1 MKRFLLYFITCA
13 LVISCSYDD
22 SDLRKELGQLKEELD
37 RIKEQV
43 SQIQQ
48 VLSSGGA
55 VTSVEETSDGWVITF
70 SNGKSLEIK
79 QGNSS
84 RIGVKEENGVL
95 YWTVDGEFITDP
107 ASGEK
112 IPVRGESGQTPVLGI
127 DQEGFWTVDGVRIT
141 GADGKPVMAGGDSI
155 FSNVTVNESSVT
167 FTLGDG
173 SSFTIPLASAIEI
186 VIEGGSTQNFTY
198 GQTREIPFSL
208 ADKSAGKMTFSA
220 IASGQWSVS
229 TVTSENGTGGV
240 MTVKAPGADDT
251 NTIMLFASDGNGGTW
266 FTQMTVVSGEAV
278 QEAVDLSASE
288 AANCYI
294 VSAAGRY
301 SFRADIKGNAVS
313 ANKDATSRHFDGSIP
328 ESASYSATWVWTDT
342 PDMITGISYDNA
354 SRRISFSASG
364 QEGNT
369 LIALM
374 DGNRIVWSWHIWATD
389 DPGQSLV
396 QGSSPQYLFMD
407 RNLGATSTDT
417 DMVSSFGFLYQWG
430 RKDPF
435 PSASVVAYT
444 DSALPD
450 GEAFATS
457 VEPGITFNPEL
468 SLSWT
473 AVPNNDPSISAGGS
487 VDYSAEHP
495 NVFIAYSAQ
504 VGSSG
509 VGSWVNDDNVQYSE
523 LWGYDFET
531 MQNTKTMF
539 DPCPPGYKVPSWYRE
554 VMADASKET
563 MTVAGEYQ
571 SRLYNGGLWP
581 AQGYRTDAGRLSNIG
596 RYGYY
601 WSACSFDHSYPA
613 QNFKGYTLYWYS
625 RAVSN
630 NNAQAQAIGACVRC
644 VREN

>member
-1 MKRFLLYFITCA
+1 
-13 LVISCSYDD
+13 
-22 SDLRKELGQLKEELD
+22 
-37 RIKEQV
+37 
-43 SQIQQ
+43 
-48 VLSSGGA
+48 
-55 VTSVEETSDGWVITF
+55 
-70 SNGKSLEIK
+70 
-79 QGNSS
+79 
-84 RIGVKEENGVL
+84 
-95 YWTVDGEFITDP
+95 
-107 ASGEK
+107 
-112 IPVRGESGQTPVLGI
+112 
-127 DQEGFWTVDGVRIT
+127 
-141 GADGKPVMAGGDSI
+141 
-155 FSNVTVNESSVT
+155 
-167 FTLGDG
+167 
-173 SSFTIPLASAIEI
+173 
-186 VIEGGSTQNFTY
+186 
-198 GQTREIPFSL
+198 
-208 ADKSAGKMTFSA
+208 
-220 IASGQWSVS
+220 
-229 TVTSENGTGGV
+229 
-240 MTVKAPGADDT
+240 
-251 NTIMLFASDGNGGTW
+251 
-266 FTQMTVVSGEAV
+266 
-278 QEAVDLSASE
+278 
-288 AANCYI
+288 
-294 VSAAGRY
+294 
-301 SFRADIKGNAVS
+301 
-313 ANKDATSRHFDGSIP
+313 
-328 ESASYSATWVWTDT
+328 
-342 PDMITGISYDNA
+342 
-354 SRRISFSASG
+354 
-364 QEGNT
+364 
-369 LIALM
+369 M

-473 AVPNNDPSISAGGS
+473 VASNNDPSISAGGS

>member
-37 RIKEQV
+37 RLKEQV

-70 SNGKSLEIK
+70 SNGKTLEIK

-127 DQEGFWTVDGVRIT
+127 DPEGFWTVDGVRIT

-198 GQTREIPFSL
+198 GQMREIPFSL

-229 TVTSENGTGGV
+229 TVTSEDGTGGV

-266 FTQMTVVSGEAV
+266 FTQMTVISGEAV

-473 AVPNNDPSISAGGS
+473 TVPNNDPSISAGGS

-539 DPCPPGYKVPSWYRE
+539 DPCPPGYKVPSWYKE

-644 VREN
+644 IREN

>member
-1 MKRFLLYFITCA
+1 MKRFLLYFITCV

-22 SDLRKELGQLKEELD
+22 SDLRKELGQLREELD
-37 RIKEQV
+37 RLKEQV

-48 VLSSGGA
+48 VLSSGWA

-70 SNGKSLEIK
+70 SNGKTLEIT
-79 QGNSS
+79 QCDSS

-112 IPVRGESGQTPVLGI
+112 IPVRGEAGQTPVLGI
-127 DQEGFWTVDGVRIT
+127 DSEGFWTVDGVRIT

-155 FSNVTVNESSVT
+155 FSNVTVNGNNVT

-186 VIEGGSTQNFTY
+186 VIEGGNTQNFTY
-198 GQTREIPFSL
+198 GQTREIPFRL
-208 ADKSAGKMTFSA
+208 ADQSAGKMTFSA
-220 IASGQWSVS
+220 IASGLWSVS
-229 TVTSENGTGGV
+229 TETSGDGAGGV
-240 MTVKAPGADDT
+240 MTVKAPDTDDT
-251 NTIMLFASDGNGGTW
+251 NTVMLFASDGNGGTW
-266 FTQMTVVSGEAV
+266 FTQMTVVSGEAE
-278 QEAVDLSASE
+278 QEAIDLSASE

-294 VSAAGRY
+294 IPAAGKY

-328 ESASYSATWVWTDT
+328 ESASYSATWIWTDT
-342 PDMITGISYDNA
+342 PDMVTGISYDNA

-374 DGNRIVWSWHIWATD
+374 DGSRIVWSWHIWATD

-407 RNLGATSTDT
+407 RNLGATSAET
-417 DMVSSFGFLYQWG
+417 DMISSFGFLYQWG

-444 DSALPD
+444 ESAFPD

-457 VEPGITFNPEL
+457 VEPDITFNPEL
-468 SLSWT
+468 SLSW
-473 AVPNNDPSISAGGS
+473 AVALNNDPSIPTGGS
-487 VDYSAEHP
+487 VDYSAGHP
-495 NVFIAYSAQ
+495 NTFIAYSAQ

-509 VGSWVNDDNVQYSE
+509 VGAWVNDDNVQYSE

-531 MQNTKTMF
+531 KQNTKTMF
-539 DPCPPGYKVPSWYRE
+539 DPCPPGYKVPSWYSE

-581 AQGYRTDAGRLSNIG
+581 AQGYRNDAGKLCNIG

-625 RAVSN
+625 KMVSN

-644 VREN
+644 IREN